1 MISFNHP
8 LMFLLIL
15 FFFLFLILKKSG
27 LVASPELKLNL
38 VNWKGFF
45 PKKNKLMEF
54 GNLLCYLLWYC
65 GIIFLIIALSEP
77 VIFKNKQVYTDAG
90 SSIMFLL
97 DISPSMAAKDM
108 NGETRIATAKK
119 IIRKFVAKYPG
130 DSFGLT
136 ALSSSAAL
144 ILPPTI
150 DHKVFLSRLDSL
162 SIGELG
168 DGTAIGMGLAVSSA
182 YMTRTK
188 LNSSYIVLLT
198 DGENNT
204 GEINPKTAAEVLV
217 NKNIGFY
224 VIGIG
229 SSGYTTLEYTDPK
242 TGKAYSGSIFSK
254 FDEFE
259 LKKIAQYGNGKYAS
273 ASSPEVLEDIF
284 TTISKQ
290 VPAAQSNFTQIIE
303 ENLYVYFLS
312 ASIFSFMLVWLLRR
326 IFMRVYL

>member
-8 LMFLLIL
+8 LMLLLIL

-27 LVASPELKLNL
+27 LVAIPELKLNL

-54 GNLLCYLLWYC
+54 GNFLCYFFWYC

-77 VIFKNKQVYTDAG
+77 IVFKNKQVYTDAG

-108 NGETRIATAKK
+108 NGETRIAAAKK

-229 SSGYTTLEYTDPK
+229 SSGYTTLEYTDRK
-242 TGKAYSGSIFSK
+242 TGKTYSGSIFSK
-254 FDEFE
+254 FDEVE
-259 LKKIAQYGNGKYAS
+259 LKKIAQYGNGKYPS
-273 ASSPEVLEDIF
+273 RSLQRSLILPGL
-284 TTISKQ
+284 SKKIYMCTFCRLQ
-290 VPAAQSNFTQIIE
+290 FFPLCLCGFCAE
-303 ENLYVYFLS
+303 FL
-312 ASIFSFMLVWLLRR
+312 
-326 IFMRVYL
+326 

>member
-8 LMFLLIL
+8 IVFLLL
-15 FFFLFLILKKSG
+15 LLFPFFFILKKNG
-27 LVASPELKLNL
+27 LMQSPELNLNL
-38 VNWKGFF
+38 VNWKGLF

-54 GNLLCYLLWYC
+54 GNFLSYFLWYC
-65 GIIFLIIALSEP
+65 GIIFLIITLSEP
-77 VIFKNKQVYTDAG
+77 VIFKNKQMYTDAG

-108 NGETRIATAKK
+108 NGETRIESAKK

-130 DSFGLT
+130 DSFGLA

-144 ILPPTI
+144 IVPPTI
-150 DHKVFLSRLDSL
+150 DHKVFLSRLNSL

-182 YMTRTK
+182 YMTRSK
-188 LNSSYIVLLT
+188 FNSSYIILLT

-204 GEINPKTAAEVLV
+204 GEINPKTAATSLV

-229 SSGYTTLEYTDPK
+229 SAGYTTLEYTDRK
-242 TGKAYSGSIFSK
+242 TGKTYSGSIFSK
-254 FDEFE
+254 FDELE
-259 LKKIAQYGNGKYAS
+259 LKKTAQYGNGKYAS
-273 ASSPEVLEDIF
+273 ASSPEMLENIF
-284 TTISKQ
+284 NTMSKQ
-290 VPAAQSNFTQIIE
+290 IPSAQSNFTQIIE

-312 ASIFSFMLVWLLRR
+312 ASIFSFAFAWLLRR